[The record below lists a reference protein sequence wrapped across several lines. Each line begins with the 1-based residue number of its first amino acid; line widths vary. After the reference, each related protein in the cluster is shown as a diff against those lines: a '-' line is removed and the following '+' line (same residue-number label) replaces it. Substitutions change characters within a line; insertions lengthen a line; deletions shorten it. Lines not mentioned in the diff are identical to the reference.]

1 MPHPTLTNPEKIV
14 AAYASNVGEAIQVF
28 EGTFLDR
35 SGEIFPQRE
44 WKLVG
49 IDAILEFPDRE
60 LAIALEESDQYQD
73 ILPAPQ
79 IMRQVISLLSMVWND
94 KLLM

>member
-1 MPHPTLTNPEKIV
+1 MPKAQVMPHTTLTNPEKIV

-44 WKLVG
+44 
-49 IDAILEFPDRE
+49 
-60 LAIALEESDQYQD
+60 
-73 ILPAPQ
+73 
-79 IMRQVISLLSMVWND
+79 
-94 KLLM
+94 